1 MLRSDVL
8 ALQVHHDAGDA
19 FLVASLEEDFVC
31 LVVHDHLQRAQVER
45 LALADTILDPVR
57 RRNDDLTALDWRVR
71 VTDEGGNL
79 GAFRD
84 TIDDLLD
91 LADKLARVCND

>member
-1 MLRSDVL
+1 MLRSDIL

-19 FLVASLEEDFVC
+19 FLVASLKEDFVR

-45 LALADTILDPVR
+45 LALADAVLDPVR
-57 RRNDDLTALDWRVR
+57 RRNDDLTALDGRVR
-71 VTDEGGNL
+71 VTDESSNL

-91 LADKLARVCND
+91 LADKLARVCDD